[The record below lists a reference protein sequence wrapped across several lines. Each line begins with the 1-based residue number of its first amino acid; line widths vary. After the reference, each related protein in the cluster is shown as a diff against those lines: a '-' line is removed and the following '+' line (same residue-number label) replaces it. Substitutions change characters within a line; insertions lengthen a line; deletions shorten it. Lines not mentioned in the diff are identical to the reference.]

1 MLKSVGTSGQLS
13 LGKKYAGQFFAMESL
28 NDGAILLKPM
38 KVVPASAAWIHEPS
52 MQKRLAEADQWMD
65 GHPPAAANMAAL
77 ERRAA
82 VKAPRRKAAS
92 R

>member
-13 LGKKYAGQFFAMESL
+13 LGKKYAGQFFSVESL
-28 NDGAILLKPM
+28 EDGAILLKPM
-38 KVVPASAAWIHEPS
+38 KVVPASAAWIHEPA

-65 GHPPAAANMAAL
+65 AHPPAETKMAAL

-82 VKAPRRKAAS
+82 AKVPRRKAAS